1 MNFNW
6 NDLLD
11 QSVWPGKRSAQTYP
25 EDYGLQMHLRLAL
38 VALLRSLCTKKQCN
52 QQSFAGYILVE
63 TNKLD
68 MLVWQ
73 RSMYHYGGPFPIP
86 ETYSE
91 ADSRPV
97 REAVLNLTTNLKRQR
112 TSSKYHFQVH
122 FYLCPEWERK
132 DEVGGDNILFEP
144 NAVEEHTVDYRMDR
158 RIAPVFQLLPR
169 MPRSMQVFDRFAAQ
183 EYLDRRERASMA
195 RAATSAG
202 RTQAG
207 RRAVARTPAK

>member
-1 MNFNW
+1 MA
-6 NDLLD
+6 L
-11 QSVWPGKRSAQTYP
+11 AQTYP
-25 EDYGLQMHLRLAL
+25 EDYCLQMHLRLAL
-38 VALLRSLCTKKQCN
+38 VALLRSLCTKKPCN

-97 REAVLNLTTNLKRQR
+97 REAVPNLTRTNLKRQR
-112 TSSKYHFQVH
+112 TSSKYHFRVH

-183 EYLDRRERASMA
+183 EYLDRREHASRATA
-195 RAATSAG
+195 EG
-202 RTQAG
+202 RVG
-207 RRAVARTPAK
+207 RRAAARPPA